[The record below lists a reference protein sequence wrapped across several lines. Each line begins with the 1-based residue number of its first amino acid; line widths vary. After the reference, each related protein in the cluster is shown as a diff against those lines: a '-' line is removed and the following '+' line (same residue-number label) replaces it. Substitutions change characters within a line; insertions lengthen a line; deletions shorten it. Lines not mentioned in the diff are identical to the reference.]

1 MMTNPHEK
9 NMFYLAETLSTPVF
23 CLLDMPVS
31 EYFGWIK
38 HFRER
43 AEEQEREQRKKDGD
57 LLALDN
63 NADFVSAM
71 LK

>member
-1 MMTNPHEK
+1 MMNPHEK

-23 CLLDMPVS
+23 LLLDMPVS
-31 EYFGWIK
+31 EYFGWMR

-43 AEEQEREQRKKDGD
+43 AEEQERQQRKKDGD
-57 LLALDN
+57 LLALDSS
-63 NADFVSAM
+63 ADFVSAM